1 MLVRAQREERLQ
13 VSGRLAG
20 VRRREGRGDLFNTA
34 VAEGA
39 RSQPPK
45 PGAQPSEYPQYAS
58 TAAGGSRAQI
68 LAEAAGAPSTRLPLP
83 RAPAPPPP
91 HRHPLLPAPL
101 SGASGCSPPPHPRPP
116 AGGTGCSAE
125 SKAPAGHPPLLP
137 RLPACARDVPPRSSS
152 GHRPQPP
159 SPREPLPHAGAALT
173 VRRNWIS
180 SSPSPPS
187 AMAPPLSASPGPL
200 LTAAPLC
207 GWERAGC
214 GCPRACRRWTALPA
228 AAPPVPATGGGGCD

>member
-1 MLVRAQREERLQ
+1 MGT
-13 VSGRLAG
+13 S
-20 VRRREGRGDLFNTA
+20 RGDLFYSV

-39 RSQPPK
+39 LSQPPK
-45 PGAQPSEYPQYAS
+45 PGAQPAEYPQYAS
-58 TAAGGSRAQI
+58 TAAGRSRAQI

-101 SGASGCSPPPHPRPP
+101 SEASGYSHPHARGPGLLSGKQSPGGAPPVAPLPPRPC
-116 AGGTGCSAE
+116 TRF
-125 SKAPAGHPPLLP
+125 PPLEL
-137 RLPACARDVPPRSSS
+137 SSE
-152 GHRPQPP
+152 HRPQPP
-159 SPREPLPHAGAALT
+159 SPRETLPQTGAALT
-173 VRRNWIS
+173 VLKNWIS

-187 AMAPPLSASPGPL
+187 AMAPSLTLSLSFSRTL

-207 GWERAGC
+207 GWERESC

-228 AAPPVPATGGGGCD
+228 APPVPATGGGGCD